1 MNIIIR
7 TIGFIKDILPQKYKI
22 RAIGISILLFI
33 NSGLEL
39 IGLGAILP
47 LFVVLLENSVVEK
60 YQWAA
65 WLYDLFHLT
74 DERQLIVILAVVFFV
89 IIMIKNILGLWI
101 AKIQS
106 EFSYSLYR
114 TFTLQIHEFYYK
126 KGFTFFK
133 STNSNI
139 IIRDVSIATEKFAQ
153 NHVLGTLSFLN
164 EIIVLLS
171 ILVSIAI
178 YNFQIVILLFVT
190 VVPSFLFFYIW
201 VRNKSIE
208 LGEIKNRIGPIMSKN
223 VFQSIFGYVDIVI
236 SGSESIF
243 RRRIEDNL
251 DELVDVNIKTN
262 IYNLAPTRVI
272 ETSLMFAI
280 AVIIS
285 FGIYYLPSK
294 TDLIKILGLFVLAG
308 YRIMPSINRMMIA
321 INGLNQSIWVFD
333 ILSPLIGLNKKKRKE
348 EKELSFENNLQLESI
363 SFSYPDSEENV
374 LDNYT
379 LEIKKGEVIGLIG
392 PSGAG
397 KTTVMN
403 ILLGFL
409 KPTKGNYKIDGLI
422 LSEEYEESF
431 YKKIGYV
438 QQQVY
443 LIDASLA
450 ENIAF
455 GCDINELDED
465 KINRVLKQASLWDLV
480 QSLPEGIYTM
490 IGENG
495 AKLSGGQRQ
504 RVGIARAL
512 YFDAEILFFDEATS
526 SLDNQTEKEISESI
540 NQLSDG
546 KLTMIII
553 AHRMSTLE
561 GCDRIIEINKNNY
574 FIKGY

>member
-7 TIGFIKDILPQKYKI
+7 TIHFIKDILPQKYKV
-22 RAIGISILLFI
+22 RAVVISILLFI

-47 LFVVLLENSVVEK
+47 LFVVLLEDSVVAK
-60 YQWAA
+60 YKWAA
-65 WLYDLFHLT
+65 WLYKLFHLT
-74 DERQLIVILAVVFFV
+74 DERQLIVILAIVFF
-89 IIMIKNILGLWI
+89 IIIGIKNILGLWI
-101 AKIQS
+101 TKIQS
-106 EFSYSLYR
+106 EFSYSL
-114 TFTLQIHEFYYK
+114 FKLLTLELHELYYK
-126 KGFTFFK
+126 KGYPFFK
-133 STNSNI
+133 GINSNVI
-139 IIRDVSIATEKFAQ
+139 VRDVRLGAERFAQ
-153 NHVLGTLSFLN
+153 ALVLGILTFLN
-164 EIIVLLS
+164 EIIVL
-171 ILVSIAI
+171 IAI
-178 YNFQIVILLFVT
+178 IIGITAYNFKIFLLLIITVLPPFLLF
-190 VVPSFLFFYIW
+190 YGW
-201 VRNKSIE
+201 VRKRSIV
-208 LGEIKNRIGPIMSKN
+208 LGEIKNRIEPIIGKN
-223 VFQSIFGYVDIVI
+223 LFQSIFGFVDIKI
-236 SGSESIF
+236 SGAETVF
-243 RRRIEDNL
+243 RKRIEDNL

-294 TDLIKILGLFVLAG
+294 TDLVKILGLFVLAG
-308 YRIMPSINRMMIA
+308 YRIMPSVNRMMLA
-321 INGLNQSIWVFD
+321 INNLNQNIWVFD
-333 ILSPLIGLNKKKRKE
+333 VLSPLIGIKKQKLALV
-348 EKELSFENNLQLESI
+348 KELYFEDTLKLESI
-363 SFSYPDSEENV
+363 SFSYPNSEENV
-374 LDNYT
+374 LENYSI
-379 LEIKKGEVIGLIG
+379 EIRKGEVVGLIG

-409 KPTKGNYKIDGLI
+409 KPTKGHYKIDGVT
-422 LSEEYEESF
+422 LSEEYEDSF

-455 GCDINELDED
+455 GCNTYELNED
-465 KINRVLKQASLWDLV
+465 KINQVLKQASLWDLV
-480 QSLPEGIYTM
+480 QTLPEGIHTM

-540 NQLSDG
+540 NKLSDG

-561 GCDRIIEINKNNY
+561 GCDRIIEINSK
-574 FIKGY
+574 

>member
-7 TIGFIKDILPQKYKI
+7 TIRFIKVILPQKYKFK
-22 RAIGISILLFI
+22 AIGISFMLFI

-60 YQWAA
+60 YKWAA
-65 WLYDLFHLT
+65 WFYEEFNLT
-74 DERQLIVILAVVFFV
+74 DERQLIVILAILFFV
-89 IIMIKNILGLWI
+89 VIGIKNLLGLWI
-101 AKIQS
+101 TKVQS
-106 EFSYSLYR
+106 EFSYSLYKA
-114 TFTLQIHEFYYK
+114 FTLQIHEFYYK
-126 KGFTFFK
+126 NGFSFFK
-133 STNSNI
+133 NTNSNI
-139 IIRDVSIATEKFAQ
+139 INRNVGMAPERFAQ
-153 NHVLGTLSFLN
+153 AYVLGTLTFLN
-164 EIIVLLS
+164 EII
-171 ILVSIAI
+171 ILGAI
-178 YNFQIVILLFVT
+178 IIGITMYNFKIFLLLIIAVLPPFLLF
-190 VVPSFLFFYIW
+190 YGW
-201 VRNKSIE
+201 VRKRSIK
-208 LGEIKNRIGPIMSKN
+208 LGEIKNRIEPIIGKN
-223 VFQSIFGYVDIVI
+223 IFQSIFGFVDIKI
-236 SGSESIF
+236 CGAEKIF
-243 RRRIEDNL
+243 RNRIEDNL
-251 DELVDVNIKTN
+251 EELVDVNIKAN

-280 AVIIS
+280 TVIIS

-321 INGLNQSIWVFD
+321 VNTLNQNIWVFEV
-333 ILSPLIGLNKKKRKE
+333 LSPLIGFNKKEVLIKE
-348 EKELSFENNLQLESI
+348 ELSFEKSLKLDSI
-363 SFSYPDSEENV
+363 SFAYPGNNENI
-374 LDNYT
+374 LEDYC
-379 LEIKKGEVIGLIG
+379 LEIKKGEVVGFIG

-409 KPTKGNYKIDGLI
+409 RPTKGFYAIDGVH
-422 LSEEYEESF
+422 LSEEYEDSF

-450 ENIAF
+450 ENVAF
-455 GCDINELDED
+455 GCTLDQLDGGKLE
-465 KINRVLKQASLWDLV
+465 KVLKQASLWDMV
-480 QSLPEGIYTM
+480 QALPEGIHTM

-540 NQLSDG
+540 NKLSDG
-546 KLTMIII
+546 NLTMIII
-553 AHRMSTLE
+553 AHRLSTLNH
-561 GCDRIIEINKNNY
+561 CDRIIEINRKTILN
-574 FIKGY
+574 